1 MPTYVSQ
8 NYSVLSGFLYMN
20 ISTKPKG
27 NVIAVLESLVGK
39 LHNVQF
45 KLTVLSKLR
54 GSFYLLEMVVQLA
67 LAGSFLDADVA
78 WMLRICLVSRLIL

>member
-1 MPTYVSQ
+1 
-8 NYSVLSGFLYMN
+8 MN